1 MYYNDQVNIKY
12 IFSTK
17 LFHHRE
23 TKSKLP
29 NYVSFK
35 PLLLNRYAVN
45 VLYFNYL
52 FIIQSNAV
60 YYMQDINI
68 K

>member
-35 PLLLNRYAVN
+35 PLFIKCYAVN
-45 VLYFNYL
+45 VLYLNY
-52 FIIQSNAV
+52 FFDYSI
-60 YYMQDINI
+60 
-68 K
+68 